1 MIDKNRE
8 LLVSFFNRLFAYE
21 LWSPRLSTSHLTP
34 DHAIRLPLPGKKA
47 TLSRRKTTPPAKMTT
62 AAALLGFA
70 ALLLAIYCGLDPL
83 RHRPFANFPDFDT
96 HLVEFPPSS
105 EIPAVSDPENL
116 LQRAEIRFL
125 NQIQGPESIVFD
137 PKGRGPYTGVADGRV
152 LFWDGAKWVDFAYTS
167 PKRWDCETEVQW
179 IWWCIEEMG
188 YMEIECLV

>member
-1 MIDKNRE
+1 MNRE
-8 LLVSFFNRLFAYE
+8 LLVTLSLIDCLPVNYDHLAYQPPTY
-21 LWSPRLSTSHLTP
+21 LTPGHTPGKRRRLS
-34 DHAIRLPLPGKKA
+34 RQ
-47 TLSRRKTTPPAKMTT
+47 KTTPPAKMTT

-105 EIPAVSDPENL
+105 EIPTVSDPENL

-152 LFWDGAKWVDFAYTS
+152 LFWDDAKWVDFVYTS
-167 PKRWDCETEVQW
+167 PNR
-179 IWWCIEEMG
+179 
-188 YMEIECLV
+188 